1 MGARR
6 AQPKPA
12 AASDRSTS
20 PFDACWCRC
29 GQPNRYRISNTSQV
43 GYSST
48 AVVSASNPPS
58 IRHHIARGGDA
69 AVRNDVSRA
78 DAGGASAGARL
89 VRGQPQTAHHRI
101 DRPSACCPSP
111 AHAHAPD
118 RSPRPGPP
126 WITATLSRVCTAC
139 ATRRVR
145 ARANDDTERS
155 RAADDKSC
163 GRQFTTRFTSKR
175 PLRRTFC
182 NVCGAPSWSRSCRSY
197 RSAIR

>member
-12 AASDRSTS
+12 ALAIGRPRLLMRVGAASANRADIGSRTPARSAIL
-20 PFDACWCRC
+20 PRRLCLL
-29 GQPNRYRISNTSQV
+29 
-43 GYSST
+43 
-48 AVVSASNPPS
+48 NPPS

-78 DAGGASAGARL
+78 DAGGASAGAQL
-89 VRGQPQTAHHRI
+89 VRGQPQTSHHRI

-155 RAADDKSC
+155 RAAGDKSC